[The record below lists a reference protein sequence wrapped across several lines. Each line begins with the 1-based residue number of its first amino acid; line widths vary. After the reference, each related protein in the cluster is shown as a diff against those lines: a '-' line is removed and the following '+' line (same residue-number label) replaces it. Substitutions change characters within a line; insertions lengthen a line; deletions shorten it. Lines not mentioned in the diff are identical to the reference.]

1 MDKNIVL
8 IGMPG
13 SGKTTVGELLS
24 ELLNLELYDVD
35 QFLEKMED
43 KSIAEI
49 FESGEKYFRDIETKA
64 IETIISKNNIIIS
77 TGGGTIKSYHNM
89 EMLKKNGL
97 IIFINRP
104 LMDIIEDVDIE
115 NRPLLK
121 NGKEKMYELYHER
134 YNLYKKYCDYEII
147 NDKDISLV
155 IDQITNLILHKE

>member
-24 ELLNLELYDVD
+24 ESLNLKLYDVD
-35 QFLEKMED
+35 KFIENIEAKTI
-43 KSIAEI
+43 SEI
-49 FESGEKYFRDIETKA
+49 FESGEKHFRA
-64 IETIISKNNIIIS
+64 IETNAIKIISSKSGIIIS
-77 TGGGTIKSYHNM
+77 TGGGTIKSSHNM

-115 NRPLLK
+115 NRPLIK

-134 YNLYKKYCDYEII
+134 YDLYKKYCDYEII
-147 NDKDISLV
+147 NAKDISLV
-155 IDQITNLILHKE
+155 INQITNLILHEE